1 MKPAARSTHLAA
13 ALAAVLGLALPFFSG
28 CENKMEP
35 KECDRIRG
43 EAFELLNKAQHCD
56 ADPDCQQSAWPGCEK
71 PLSKATAGQIKPMKE
86 SFEKGKCVEPK
97 PDPPCR
103 EPPQVYCKQGLC
115 VHREKGTPEG
125 AGNTPSDQIII
136 K

>member
-1 MKPAARSTHLAA
+1 MKPAARTPHLAA
-13 ALAAVLGLALPFFSG
+13 ALAAVLGLALPLSSG
-28 CENKMEP
+28 CNSKMET

-43 EAFELLNKAQHCD
+43 EAFDLLNKAQHCD
-56 ADPDCQQSAWPGCEK
+56 ADPDCQQSAWPGCAK
-71 PLSKATAGQIKPMKE
+71 PLSKVTEKQIQPMRE
-86 SFEKGKCVEPK
+86 SFQKGKCEEPK
-97 PDPPCR
+97 IECK